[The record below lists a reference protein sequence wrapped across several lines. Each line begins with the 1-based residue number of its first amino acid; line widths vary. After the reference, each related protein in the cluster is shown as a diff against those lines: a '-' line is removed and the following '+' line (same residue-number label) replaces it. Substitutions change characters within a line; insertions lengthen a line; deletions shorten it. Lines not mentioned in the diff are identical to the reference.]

1 MISLGGSKNHSL
13 LYIGSRKEGYLS
25 RVGKLKPTLLTFPP
39 ISLPP
44 SGPQVDPGG
53 PSGDRNNDTSGC
65 KFIKRG
71 GSFYS
76 GGTKQRPL
84 SFNLIPFLRE

>member
-1 MISLGGSKNHSL
+1 MGPYNHSL

-53 PSGDRNNDTSGC
+53 HLV
-65 KFIKRG
+65 IEII
-71 GSFYS
+71 
-76 GGTKQRPL
+76 
-84 SFNLIPFLRE
+84 IPQGESS